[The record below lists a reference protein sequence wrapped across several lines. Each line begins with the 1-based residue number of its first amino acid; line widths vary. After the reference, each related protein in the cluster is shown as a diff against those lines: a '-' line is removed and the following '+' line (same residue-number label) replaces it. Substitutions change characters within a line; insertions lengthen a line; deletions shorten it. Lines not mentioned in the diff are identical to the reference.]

1 MLAVPMVA
9 GDTLVGVIV
18 LSSLGY
24 GMFDEEDQRMVE
36 VLAPHA
42 AAAFQNASLL
52 EAERDAARA
61 AGALLQLSQSLT
73 GRRNVGEIFRDAIE
87 SMETIIRCAA
97 TAAYVR
103 DETGAFRVIQLHAC
117 GGRTVRP
124 RAEIADVPPTVAE
137 TLLSS
142 TASPF
147 VIPQAVAA
155 QVPDDVKIM
164 DGFGDILVCPLQW
177 EPGEVGALIAVG
189 DMDGDPFDESAVR
202 LARGIGD
209 LTALALG
216 NARRISELERFHRLV
231 ESLDAVFWEA
241 EADGLRVTFLGGRVE
256 ELFGTDANAWLDRP
270 WGEHIT
276 DADRSLAV
284 AEVRRAIAEGADA
297 SVEYRVGAPGGDG
310 RWLRDLVTV
319 VRGSQGP
326 RQVRGLTIDVTERRH
341 AEQTLRESERKY
353 SEAFLREREAAEQL
367 RALDAMKNTF
377 LEAVSHDLRTPLT
390 SILGSALTLEQ
401 SRLEMPASDALDL
414 VHRVAANARKLERLL
429 GDLLDLDRLQRG
441 IVSPQRRSTDIGAL
455 IARVL
460 AEVENPDGR
469 TIDVEVGLLTAAV
482 DGPKVERIVEN
493 LVANALRHTTP
504 EAHVLV
510 WARAVDGGIEV
521 GVDDAG
527 PGVPDDARESIFEP
541 FEQRPGPTSGHS
553 PGVGIGL
560 SLVRRFAELHDGR
573 AWVEATR
580 RWRFVVPGVPPQ
592 RLAASRDTVLRRG
605 PPRLE
610 RHRCR
615 RERHARCRRLGCRR
629 RRSHRGG
636 RSHRRGNRRDPRARS
651 MAVAWSSRPASSTST
666 TTPTSR
672 RSSCPRCPARF
683 GRASRPSSSATA
695 ARRPSRCR
703 RGRKDSRSRTSGPA
717 RIIRRRPGPGGPST
731 WTRSTPRGRRSTSRH
746 WSGTDP
752 SVARCSAM
760 TGGRPP
766 VKSSHGCGRSCA
778 RPSRKARWGCRP
790 A

>member
-1 MLAVPMVA
+1 MVRTPDPTRQRDAERSDAQLDMLHSFAAKLNVLTDTAEIANTITAELRTIVDYHNCRVYLLEDETRLMPIAFRGELTTEYAEEDLDQLITEVGEGITGTVAATRQALLTPDAREVPFSVTIPGTDDDLLESMLAVPMVA

-24 GMFDEEDQRMVE
+24 AMFDDEDQRMVE

-42 AAAFQNASLL
+42 AAAFQNARLL

-124 RAEIADVPPTVAE
+124 RAEIADVPPAVAE
-137 TLLSS
+137 TLLTSV
-142 TASPF
+142 ASPF
-147 VIPQAVAA
+147 VIPHTIAA
-155 QVPDDVKIM
+155 QVPDEVKIM
-164 DGFGDILVCPLQW
+164 EGFGDVLVCPLQW

-189 DMDGDPFDESAVR
+189 DVAEEPFDESAVR

-241 EADGLRVTFLGGRVE
+241 EADGLRVTFLGGRVD
-256 ELFGTDANAWLDRP
+256 ELFGDEADAWLDRP

-276 DADRSLAV
+276 DADRALAV
-284 AEVRRAIAEGADA
+284 AEVRRAIAEGTDA

-326 RQVRGLTIDVTERRH
+326 RQLRGLTVDVTERRH

-401 SRLEMPASDALDL
+401 SRLEMPATDALDL

-469 TIDVEVGLLTAAV
+469 AIDVEVGLLTANV

-504 EAHVLV
+504 DAHVLV
-510 WARAVDGGIEV
+510 WAHAVDGGIEI

-573 AWVEATR
+573 AWVE
-580 RWRFVVPGVPPQ
+580 
-592 RLAASRDTVLRRG
+592 
-605 PPRLE
+605 PRE
-610 RHRCR
+610 
-615 RERHARCRRLGCRR
+615 
-629 RRSHRGG
+629 GG
-636 RSHRRGNRRDPRARS
+636 G
-651 MAVAWSSRPASSTST
+651 SSFRVFLPNA
-666 TTPTSR
+666 
-672 RSSCPRCPARF
+672 
-683 GRASRPSSSATA
+683 
-695 ARRPSRCR
+695 
-703 RGRKDSRSRTSGPA
+703 
-717 RIIRRRPGPGGPST
+717 
-731 WTRSTPRGRRSTSRH
+731 
-746 WSGTDP
+746 
-752 SVARCSAM
+752 
-760 TGGRPP
+760 
-766 VKSSHGCGRSCA
+766 
-778 RPSRKARWGCRP
+778 
-790 A
+790 

>member
-1 MLAVPMVA
+1 MVRTPDPTRQRDAERSDAQLDMLHSFAAKLNVLTDTAEIANMITAELRTIVDYHNCRVYLLQDENRLMPIAFRGEMTTEYFEEDLDTLITEIGEGITGTVAATREALLTPDAREVPFSVTIPGTDDDLLESMLAVPMVA

-24 GMFDEEDQRMVE
+24 GMFDEEDQRMLE

-52 EAERDAARA
+52 AAERDAARA

-73 GRRNVGEIFRDAIE
+73 GRRTVAEIFRDAIE
-87 SMETIIRCAA
+87 SMESIIRCAA

-103 DETGAFRVIQLHAC
+103 DESGAFRVIQLHAC

-124 RAEIADVPPTVAE
+124 RAEIADVPAAVAE
-137 TLLSS
+137 TFAAS
-142 TASPF
+142 TSPF
-147 VIPQAVAA
+147 VIPQALAA
-155 QVPDDVKIM
+155 QVPDEARIM
-164 DGFGDILVCPLQW
+164 DGFGDVLVCPLQW
-177 EPGEVGALIAVG
+177 EPGESGALIAVADPG
-189 DMDGDPFDESAVR
+189 GEPFDEAAIR

-216 NARRISELERFHRLV
+216 NARRIGELERFHRLV

-241 EADGLRVTFLGGRVE
+241 DADELRVTFLGGRVP
-256 ELFGTDANAWLDRP
+256 ELYGDEASAWLDRP

-276 DADRSLAV
+276 EADRSLAV
-284 AEVRRAIAEGADA
+284 AEVRRAIADGSDG
-297 SVEYRVGAPGGDG
+297 SVEYRVGASGEQG

-326 RQVRGLTIDVTERRH
+326 RQVRGLTVDVTERRH

-353 SEAFLREREAAEQL
+353 SEAFLREREAAERL
-367 RALDAMKNTF
+367 RALDEMKNTF

-401 SRLEMPASDALDL
+401 SGLQIPSSDALDL

-441 IVSPQRRSTDIGAL
+441 IVSPQRRATDIGAL

-469 TIDVEVGLLTAAV
+469 SIDVEVGLLTANV

-493 LVANALRHTTP
+493 LVANALRHTPP

-510 WARAVDGGIEV
+510 WAHAVDGGIEI

-527 PGVPDDARESIFEP
+527 PGVPAEVRESIFEP

-573 AWVEATR
+573 AWVE
-580 RWRFVVPGVPPQ
+580 
-592 RLAASRDTVLRRG
+592 
-605 PPRLE
+605 PRE
-610 RHRCR
+610 
-615 RERHARCRRLGCRR
+615 
-629 RRSHRGG
+629 GG
-636 RSHRRGNRRDPRARS
+636 G
-651 MAVAWSSRPASSTST
+651 SSFRVFLPNT
-666 TTPTSR
+666 
-672 RSSCPRCPARF
+672 
-683 GRASRPSSSATA
+683 
-695 ARRPSRCR
+695 
-703 RGRKDSRSRTSGPA
+703 
-717 RIIRRRPGPGGPST
+717 
-731 WTRSTPRGRRSTSRH
+731 
-746 WSGTDP
+746 
-752 SVARCSAM
+752 
-760 TGGRPP
+760 
-766 VKSSHGCGRSCA
+766 
-778 RPSRKARWGCRP
+778 
-790 A
+790 

>member
-1 MLAVPMVA
+1 MVRTPDPTRQRDAERSDAQLDMLHSFAAKLNVLTDTAEIGNTITAELRTIVDYHNCRVYLLEDETRLMPIAFRGELTTEYAEEDLDQLITEVGEGITGTVAATRQALLTPDAREVPFSVTIPGTDDDLLESMLAVPMVA

-24 GMFDEEDQRMVE
+24 AMFDDEDQRMVE

-42 AAAFQNASLL
+42 AAAFQNARLL

-61 AGALLQLSQSLT
+61 AGALLQLSQSIT
-73 GRRNVGEIFRDAIE
+73 GRRNIGEIFRDAIE

-97 TAAYVR
+97 PAAYVR
-103 DETGAFRVIQLHAC
+103 DENGAFRVIQLHAC

-137 TLLSS
+137 TLLTS

-147 VIPQAVAA
+147 VIPHAIAA
-155 QVPDDVKIM
+155 QVPDEVKIM
-164 DGFGDILVCPLQW
+164 EGFGDILVCPLQW

-189 DMDGDPFDESAVR
+189 DAGGEPFDESAVR

-256 ELFGTDANAWLDRP
+256 ELFGDGADAWLDRP

-284 AEVRRAIAEGADA
+284 AEVRRAIAEGTDA

-326 RQVRGLTIDVTERRH
+326 RQLRGLTVDVTERRH

-401 SRLEMPASDALDL
+401 SRLEMPATDALDL

-469 TIDVEVGLLTAAV
+469 AIDVEVGLLTANV

-493 LVANALRHTTP
+493 LVANALRHTAP
-504 EAHVLV
+504 EAQVLV
-510 WARAVDGGIEV
+510 WAHAVDGGIEI

-573 AWVEATR
+573 AWVE
-580 RWRFVVPGVPPQ
+580 
-592 RLAASRDTVLRRG
+592 
-605 PPRLE
+605 PRE
-610 RHRCR
+610 
-615 RERHARCRRLGCRR
+615 
-629 RRSHRGG
+629 GG
-636 RSHRRGNRRDPRARS
+636 G
-651 MAVAWSSRPASSTST
+651 SSFRVFLPYA
-666 TTPTSR
+666 
-672 RSSCPRCPARF
+672 
-683 GRASRPSSSATA
+683 
-695 ARRPSRCR
+695 
-703 RGRKDSRSRTSGPA
+703 
-717 RIIRRRPGPGGPST
+717 
-731 WTRSTPRGRRSTSRH
+731 
-746 WSGTDP
+746 
-752 SVARCSAM
+752 
-760 TGGRPP
+760 
-766 VKSSHGCGRSCA
+766 
-778 RPSRKARWGCRP
+778 
-790 A
+790 

>member
-1 MLAVPMVA
+1 MVRTPDPTRQRDAERSNAQLEMLHSFAAKLNVLTETAEIGNTITAELRTIVDYHNCRVYLLQDEARLMPIAFRGELTTEYAEEDLHALITEIGEGITGTVAATREALLTPDAREVPFSVTIPGTDDDLLESMLAVPMIA

-24 GMFDEEDQRMVE
+24 AMFDEDDQRMVE

-73 GRRNVGEIFRDAIE
+73 GRRTVAEILADAIE

-103 DETGAFRVIQLHAC
+103 DETGSFRVMQLHAC

-124 RAEIADVPPTVAE
+124 RAEIADVPATVADMF
-137 TLLSS
+137 LSS
-142 TASPF
+142 TSPF

-155 QVPDDVKIM
+155 QVPDDVRIM
-164 DGFGDILVCPLQW
+164 EAFGDVLVCPLQW

-189 DMDGDPFDESAVR
+189 DPDGEPFDESAVR
-202 LARGIGD
+202 LAQGIGD

-216 NARRISELERFHRLV
+216 NARRIGELERFHRLV

-241 EADGLRVTFLGGRVE
+241 EANGLRVTFLGGRVE
-256 ELFGTDANAWLDRP
+256 ELFGADAATWLDHP
-270 WGEHIT
+270 WGEHII
-276 DADRSLAV
+276 DADRAVAV
-284 AEVRRAIAEGADA
+284 AEVRRAIADGTDA
-297 SVEYRVGAPGGDG
+297 NVEYRIGAPGGDG

-319 VRGSQGP
+319 VRGSHGP
-326 RQVRGLTIDVTERRH
+326 RQVRGLTVDVTERRH

-353 SEAFLREREAAEQL
+353 SEAFLREREAAERL
-367 RALDAMKNTF
+367 RALDEMKNTF

-401 SRLEMPASDALDL
+401 SRLEMPSTDALDL

-441 IVSPQRRSTDIGAL
+441 IVSPQRRATDIGAL

-469 TIDVEVGLLTAAV
+469 AIDVEAGLLNANV

-493 LVANALRHTTP
+493 LVANALRHTPP

-510 WARAVDGGIEV
+510 WARAVDGGIEI
-521 GVDDAG
+521 GIDDAG
-527 PGVPDDARESIFEP
+527 PGVPAEVRESIFEP

-573 AWVEATR
+573 AWVE
-580 RWRFVVPGVPPQ
+580 P
-592 RLAASRDTVLRRG
+592 RD
-605 PPRLE
+605 
-610 RHRCR
+610 
-615 RERHARCRRLGCRR
+615 
-629 RRSHRGG
+629 GG
-636 RSHRRGNRRDPRARS
+636 G
-651 MAVAWSSRPASSTST
+651 SSFRVFLPNA
-666 TTPTSR
+666 
-672 RSSCPRCPARF
+672 
-683 GRASRPSSSATA
+683 
-695 ARRPSRCR
+695 
-703 RGRKDSRSRTSGPA
+703 
-717 RIIRRRPGPGGPST
+717 
-731 WTRSTPRGRRSTSRH
+731 
-746 WSGTDP
+746 
-752 SVARCSAM
+752 
-760 TGGRPP
+760 
-766 VKSSHGCGRSCA
+766 
-778 RPSRKARWGCRP
+778 
-790 A
+790 

>member
-1 MLAVPMVA
+1 MVRTPDPSRPRDAERSDAQLDMLHSFAAKLNVLTDTAEIGNTITAELRTIVDYHNCRVYLLQDGSRLMPIAFRGELTTEYAEEDLDTLITEIGEGITGTVAATREALLTPDARLVPFSVTIPGTDDDLLESMLAVPMVA

-73 GRRNVGEIFRDAIE
+73 GRRNAGEIFRDAIE

-103 DETGAFRVIQLHAC
+103 DGSGAYRVIQLHAC
-117 GGRTVRP
+117 GGREVRP
-124 RAEIADVPPTVAE
+124 RAEIADVPPTIAE
-137 TLLSS
+137 TLLVSS
-142 TASPF
+142 ASPF
-147 VIPQAVAA
+147 VVPRTIVD
-155 QVPDDVKIM
+155 QVPDEIM
-164 DGFGDILVCPLQW
+164 IMSGPGDILVCPLQW
-177 EPGEVGALIAVG
+177 EPGESGALIAVADAEG
-189 DMDGDPFDESAVR
+189 ASFDDAALR

-241 EADGLRVTFLGGRVE
+241 EADTLRVTFLAGRVDA
-256 ELFGTDANAWLDRP
+256 LFGAGIAAWLDQP
-270 WGEHIT
+270 WGAHIT

-284 AEVRRAIAEGADA
+284 AEVRRAIADGTDA
-297 SVEYRVGAPGGDG
+297 SLEYRVGGEGGDVL
-310 RWLRDLVTV
+310 WLRDLVTV
-319 VRGSQGP
+319 VQGSQGA
-326 RQVRGLTIDVTERRH
+326 RQVRGLSVDVTERRH

-353 SEAFLREREAAEQL
+353 SEAFLREREAAQQL
-367 RALDAMKNTF
+367 RALDEMKNTF

-401 SRLEMPASDALDL
+401 SRLEMPSADALDL
-414 VHRVAANARKLERLL
+414 VHRVASNARKLERLL

-441 IVSPQRRSTDIGAL
+441 IVSPQRRSTDIGSL

-469 TIDVEVGLLTAAV
+469 PTDVETGLLTATV

-493 LVANALRHTTP
+493 LVANALRHTP
-504 EAHVLV
+504 PDARVLV
-510 WARAVDGGIEV
+510 WARATDGGIEIV
-521 GVDDAG
+521 VDDEG
-527 PGVPDDARESIFEP
+527 PGVPDEARESIFEP

-573 AWVEATR
+573 AWV
-580 RWRFVVPGVPPQ
+580 Q
-592 RLAASRDTVLRRG
+592 
-605 PPRLE
+605 E
-610 RHRCR
+610 R
-615 RERHARCRRLGCRR
+615 E
-629 RRSHRGG
+629 GG
-636 RSHRRGNRRDPRARS
+636 G
-651 MAVAWSSRPASSTST
+651 SSFRVFLPN
-666 TTPTSR
+666 
-672 RSSCPRCPARF
+672 
-683 GRASRPSSSATA
+683 G
-695 ARRPSRCR
+695 
-703 RGRKDSRSRTSGPA
+703 
-717 RIIRRRPGPGGPST
+717 
-731 WTRSTPRGRRSTSRH
+731 
-746 WSGTDP
+746 
-752 SVARCSAM
+752 
-760 TGGRPP
+760 
-766 VKSSHGCGRSCA
+766 
-778 RPSRKARWGCRP
+778 
-790 A
+790 